1 MNEAVQVY
9 QSRPK
14 TIPIVAAFLFV
25 ATAIASIAGVSLLF
39 PNRLLHLL
47 WKLNPEGAV
56 LFHSIGPVSGVS
68 LLALAAGTFA
78 AARGLLAGRRW
89 AWWFSVALFAIDACG
104 NVVSYFLIHDAL
116 SGHYRRD
123 NLIGISYCSLQ
134 AYCPASFPAPGTHS
148 KPQAIERQQERAC
161 EPTCQDRRMG
171 HVCDYH
177 KQIACHAWA

>member
-25 ATAIASIAGVSLLF
+25 ATAIALIVGVSLLF
-39 PNRLLHLL
+39 PNRILDLL

-56 LFHSIGPVSGVS
+56 LFHSIGPVSGVF
-68 LLALAAGTFA
+68 LLALSVGTFA

-116 SGHYRRD
+116 RAATGAIISSAF
-123 NLIGISYCSLQ
+123 LIALCRPTVRCYFLRHELT
-134 AYCPASFPAPGTHS
+134 PNH
-148 KPQAIERQQERAC
+148 KP
-161 EPTCQDRRMG
+161 
-171 HVCDYH
+171 
-177 KQIACHAWA
+177 

>member
-56 LFHSIGPVSGVS
+56 LFHSIGPLSGVF

-116 SGHYRRD
+116 RAATGAIISSAFLITLCRPTVRHYFLRQELTP
-123 NLIGISYCSLQ
+123 N
-134 AYCPASFPAPGTHS
+134 H
-148 KPQAIERQQERAC
+148 KP
-161 EPTCQDRRMG
+161 
-171 HVCDYH
+171 
-177 KQIACHAWA
+177 